1 MKFIELTSPI
11 YDRPVLINVEEVL
24 TFEEKGVFTNCQ
36 HKNGIIPVAESV
48 KEIKAIIKA
57 EETTSED

>member
-11 YDRPVLINVEEVL
+11 YDKPVLINVEEVL
-24 TFEEKGVFTNCQ
+24 FFEEKGSFTNCQ
-36 HKNGIIPVAESV
+36 HTNGSIAVAESV
-48 KEIKAIIKA
+48 EEIKAIIKA

>member
-11 YDRPVLINVEEVL
+11 YDKPVLIDVEKVL
-24 TFEEKGVFTNCQ
+24 FFTEKGSFTECQ
-36 HKNGIIPVAESV
+36 HENGSIPVAESV
-48 KEIKAIIKA
+48 EKIKAIIKS